1 VSAAHAQAE
10 REREAQ
16 REQEATSKP
25 AGSPD
30 RSGGPKTRAP
40 LHARDAGAAGGSKLP
55 GGLLRAVLPTSS
67 RGRQSHLSD
76 EDADFDTAPLPRLTA
91 SGAIASPEVNS
102 LQPNGAVKPGHE
114 VKAEPVGRPEREHP
128 AGRDRGTRDKRSARQ
143 GRAARQE
150 RERAAAEERARQ
162 ERDSDAEERV
172 RQEKER
178 AAQLERER
186 KAAEER
192 AAEERARQEKER
204 AVAEERSRQEQER
217 AAERER
223 AAEERTRLEQER
235 AAQER
240 TRQQEERARQ
250 ERERA
255 AQLERERAAA
265 EERARQEQ
273 ERTARREERH
283 AAKRER
289 IAQREQAVQQKR
301 VAREELARALQERA
315 REERERVA
323 QERAERERAR
333 LEEERAAQERARQE
347 EERERIRWEQERED
361 REWAALKRARLERE
375 RAEQE
380 VARRLQELE
389 EQSGKAPKPERTQG
403 PGTQGPGTP
412 LPVRAAQP
420 DRTPPPAKAAQ
431 PEPTPQ
437 PAPAPP
443 PASATQ
449 PKPTPQP
456 ESAPPER
463 AARPEPAPQ
472 PDPVPV
478 PASAT
483 QRKPTP
489 QPEATPATVRA
500 VQPKPTPQPD
510 PTPATVRAAQ
520 PDPTPSPEGTPQQA
534 ERRLAAVSPAP
545 EDVAARSQPLAQPK
559 LSARETPGV
568 REITHK
574 RRYRGPAIVAAAAVL
589 VAAGWLIFERPAAH
603 PSGHAAT
610 HAPKLS
616 AAQITMATRDEAA
629 AWVARQISSSAT
641 VSCDPVMCSAL
652 KAHGVQNVLTLEPKA
667 SDPAGSIVV
676 ATALIRS
683 EFASVATYAPAVI
696 ASFGTGNA
704 RIDIRQ
710 AAPDGPA
717 AFQKALQTDL
727 QQRKQVE
734 NSLDGNLQ
742 IVASSTARRQL
753 ADGQVDARLSELIE
767 AIAGTLPQPVHIL
780 SFGDLGP
787 GATAGIPLRSATL
800 IGSVATLRAT
810 LAFAL
815 GQTGLI
821 HPSRAQLATLDGQR
835 VLIVEF
841 TAPIPLELFN
851 P

>member
-1 VSAAHAQAE
+1 
-10 REREAQ
+10 
-16 REQEATSKP
+16 
-25 AGSPD
+25 
-30 RSGGPKTRAP
+30 
-40 LHARDAGAAGGSKLP
+40 
-55 GGLLRAVLPTSS
+55 
-67 RGRQSHLSD
+67 
-76 EDADFDTAPLPRLTA
+76 
-91 SGAIASPEVNS
+91 
-102 LQPNGAVKPGHE
+102 
-114 VKAEPVGRPEREHP
+114 
-128 AGRDRGTRDKRSARQ
+128 
-143 GRAARQE
+143 
-150 RERAAAEERARQ
+150 
-162 ERDSDAEERV
+162 
-172 RQEKER
+172 
-178 AAQLERER
+178 
-186 KAAEER
+186 
-192 AAEERARQEKER
+192 
-204 AVAEERSRQEQER
+204 
-217 AAERER
+217 
-223 AAEERTRLEQER
+223 
-235 AAQER
+235 
-240 TRQQEERARQ
+240 
-250 ERERA
+250 
-255 AQLERERAAA
+255 
-265 EERARQEQ
+265 
-273 ERTARREERH
+273 
-283 AAKRER
+283 
-289 IAQREQAVQQKR
+289 
-301 VAREELARALQERA
+301 
-315 REERERVA
+315 
-323 QERAERERAR
+323 
-333 LEEERAAQERARQE
+333 
-347 EERERIRWEQERED
+347 
-361 REWAALKRARLERE
+361 
-375 RAEQE
+375 
-380 VARRLQELE
+380 
-389 EQSGKAPKPERTQG
+389 
-403 PGTQGPGTP
+403 
-412 LPVRAAQP
+412 
-420 DRTPPPAKAAQ
+420 
-431 PEPTPQ
+431 
-437 PAPAPP
+437 
-443 PASATQ
+443 
-449 PKPTPQP
+449 
-456 ESAPPER
+456 
-463 AARPEPAPQ
+463 
-472 PDPVPV
+472 
-478 PASAT
+478 
-483 QRKPTP
+483 
-489 QPEATPATVRA
+489 
-500 VQPKPTPQPD
+500 
-510 PTPATVRAAQ
+510 
-520 PDPTPSPEGTPQQA
+520 
-534 ERRLAAVSPAP
+534 
-545 EDVAARSQPLAQPK
+545 
-559 LSARETPGV
+559 V